1 VRIASGIIRSVEEPA
16 GTPSKGGGFV
26 GHARTQQRGSSRSP
40 FAAEVRATEL
50 DSGREIWGETANLS
64 KGGCYVR
71 TSEPFCQG
79 TLLVIEIRNH
89 GVRLLTDA
97 RVAYTLE
104 STGMGLSFVN
114 VPANELPILEH
125 WLSSAGGERP
135 TEASQGATE

>member
-1 VRIASGIIRSVEEPA
+1 VRIASGTIRPVEKPA
-16 GTPSKGGGFV
+16 GTPSKDGGFV
-26 GHARTQQRGSSRSP
+26 GHARAQQRGSSRLP

-71 TSEPFCQG
+71 TREPFCQG

-104 STGMGLSFVN
+104 STGMGLSFLN
-114 VPANELPILEH
+114 VPADELPILEQ
-125 WLSSAGGERP
+125 WLSPAGGERP
-135 TEASQGATE
+135 IKASRGATE